1 MCQKFGTFKKKRYLC
16 IRKYNLIIHLEL
28 GATVIPHKIMKTI
41 NFTNVPDL
49 EVIAEAGIIL
59 TCNENM
65 DYIISDEDYNRLETE
80 FPAAF
85 DDSFVVEQGIS
96 TMEELAEY
104 INESEDWPADV
115 EDIIEENGWVS
126 DCGSEFGVCHDASQK
141 VVINDEGKAVCV
153 TMHTVDDVELE
164 KGGYGHDT
172 LSWVL
177 DGEYQ
182 DCTGEFYVDK
192 AGMLH
197 HTAIAANGDEVEITA
212 KYL

>member
-1 MCQKFGTFKKKRYLC
+1 MKKFFLVLVNGGQQKYVATESDIDCGGWVDATPEDFGFETKEEAEET
-16 IRKYNLIIHLEL
+16 RKALLSYASANGWIDPEIIIE
-28 GATVIPHKIMKTI
+28 
-41 NFTNVPDL
+41 
-49 EVIAEAGIIL
+49 
-59 TCNENM
+59 
-65 DYIISDEDYNRLETE
+65 
-80 FPAAF
+80 
-85 DDSFVVEQGIS
+85 EQRIS

-104 INESEDWPADV
+104 INESEEWPVDV
-115 EDIIEENGWVS
+115 EAIIEENGWVS
-126 DCGSEFGVCHDASQK
+126 DCGTEFGVCHDASEK

-153 TMHTVDDVELE
+153 TMHTVEDVELE

-192 AGMLH
+192 DGMLH
-197 HTAIAANGDEVEITA
+197 HTAIAPNGDEVEITA

>member
-1 MCQKFGTFKKKRYLC
+1 MKKYFLVLVNGGQQKYVATESDIDCGGWVDATPEDFGFGTKEEAEET
-16 IRKYNLIIHLEL
+16 RKALLSYASANGWIDPEIIIE
-28 GATVIPHKIMKTI
+28 
-41 NFTNVPDL
+41 
-49 EVIAEAGIIL
+49 
-59 TCNENM
+59 
-65 DYIISDEDYNRLETE
+65 
-80 FPAAF
+80 
-85 DDSFVVEQGIS
+85 EQGIS

-104 INESEDWPADV
+104 INESEEWPVDV
-115 EDIIEENGWVS
+115 EAIIEENGWVS
-126 DCGSEFGVCHDASQK
+126 DCGTEFGVCHDAIQK

-153 TMHTVDDVELE
+153 TMHTVEDVELE

-192 AGMLH
+192 TGMLH
-197 HTAIAANGDEVEITA
+197 HTAIAPNGDEVEITA

>member
-1 MCQKFGTFKKKRYLC
+1 
-16 IRKYNLIIHLEL
+16 
-28 GATVIPHKIMKTI
+28 MKTI

-85 DDSFVVEQGIS
+85 DDSFIVEQGIS
-96 TMEELAEY
+96 TMEELAE
-104 INESEDWPADV
+104 S
-115 EDIIEENGWVS
+115 
-126 DCGSEFGVCHDASQK
+126 
-141 VVINDEGKAVCV
+141 
-153 TMHTVDDVELE
+153 MHTVEDVELE

-182 DCTGEFYVDK
+182 DCTGEFYIDK

-197 HTAIAANGDEVEITA
+197 HTAIAPNGDEVEITA